1 MGRQDSRFIVFRR
14 CRSAFS
20 KQWMAFCFYHCDKAE
35 ASSEVM
41 SRGRSSL
48 RIGRQCREFAASIGK
63 PALLPEES
71 KAALHVLQVALDLTM
86 LHSFVPSLYYSN
98 FPRPPPPNLH
108 HLSPESGLPLNRG
121 TMSLAF
127 AMREPALKGNFQ
139 GRPSFQHQGH
149 LLRQI
154 VPSRPRAWVLLTFR
168 ALRPFWTLNSS
179 MPSGSPPA
187 SPQVPN
193 CQLQALNLNGI

>member
-1 MGRQDSRFIVFRR
+1 MAFLRFQGLPWLMGRQDSRFIVFRR

-98 FPRPPPPNLH
+98 FPRPPPPQ
-108 HLSPESGLPLNRG
+108 P
-121 TMSLAF
+121 
-127 AMREPALKGNFQ
+127 
-139 GRPSFQHQGH
+139 PSFE
-149 LLRQI
+149 
-154 VPSRPRAWVLLTFR
+154 SRKRLTSQQRDDVTCVCHARACFE
-168 ALRPFWTLNSS
+168 
-179 MPSGSPPA
+179 G
-187 SPQVPN
+187 
-193 CQLQALNLNGI
+193 